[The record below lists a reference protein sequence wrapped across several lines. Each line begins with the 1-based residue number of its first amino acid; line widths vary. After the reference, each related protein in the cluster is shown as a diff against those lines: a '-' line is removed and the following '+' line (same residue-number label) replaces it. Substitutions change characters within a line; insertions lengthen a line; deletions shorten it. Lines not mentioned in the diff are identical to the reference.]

1 MQNWGIF
8 LRTRATILAS
18 SSLLTS
24 HAPSEPPSVL
34 GMNQVPVPLN
44 VDLFESPPPR
54 FCLACKTRTAR
65 GTEGERRRWEDA
77 WSKTRDD
84 GGADLRRVDVAS
96 TNQQAS
102 KSHDKRTMMVFIF
115 FVSFRATSAVGLQRK
130 GKEWV
135 KRKRSDTAT
144 SVFIYFDFLDD
155 DRTSDRE
162 RNRP

>member
-115 FVSFRATSAVGLQRK
+115 FVSFRATSAVSFYK
-130 GKEWV
+130 GKERNEW
-135 KRKRSDTAT
+135 
-144 SVFIYFDFLDD
+144 
-155 DRTSDRE
+155 RE
-162 RNRP
+162 RGLTPPHPFLFILIF